1 MYSNSI
7 KRLHLCRGK
16 VLKHHITE
24 IVFNLVN
31 VSIRAFLLSFSKEP
45 LIGQCLLRPKQAD
58 II

>member
-1 MYSNSI
+1 M
-7 KRLHLCRGK
+7 
-16 VLKHHITE
+16 LKHHITE

-31 VSIRAFLLSFSKEP
+31 VSIHAFLLSFSKEP